1 VSVASSLRVP
11 VLLAAALVLTLVLP
25 ASAAAHGLVIR
36 ADLPIPEWLFGFG
49 AAAVV
54 IVTFVLLAVAW
65 KEPRLEEP
73 ETRWLPDA
81 VGRLVTSRSLE
92 VLAGSVGVVAL
103 GGVIWAGYTGT
114 ESPNANL
121 APTLVYI
128 LFWLGFVP
136 LSIVLGDV
144 FRLFNPWRA
153 LGRAVGGMLARFEM
167 PEPLAYPARLGNWP
181 AAAGLLAFAWLEL
194 VATDGDLPA
203 NVATAT
209 CIYTMVQLV
218 GMSLFGAQKWCEQG
232 EAFGVYF
239 NLLSRISPWTRD
251 DRRIGLR
258 PPLAG
263 LAAVEVRSGTVALLA
278 VIIGSTSFDGFS
290 GGATWQGWTRTLLDL
305 FGGLGLSAR
314 YELELAYAV
323 GLVGAVILVGG
334 FFLLGA
340 ALTRRA
346 ARDPRS
352 VKETARRFIHGL
364 VPIGAAYVAAHY
376 VTLLLLQGQSLAYLL
391 SDPRGDGSDLL
402 GTADWTIDYGW
413 LSPELIWYL
422 QVGAVVLGHAAALAV
437 AHDRA
442 LVLYGDGRRAT
453 RSQVGMLV
461 VMVGFTVLA
470 LWLLS
475 EAAKG

>member
-1 VSVASSLRVP
+1 MPVLARPRVP
-11 VLLAAALVLTLVLP
+11 DLLATVLVVTLVLP

-54 IVTFVLLAVAW
+54 VVTFVLLAVAW
-65 KEPRLEEP
+65 RSPRLEEP
-73 ETRWLPDA
+73 RTRWLPDRI
-81 VGRLVTSRSLE
+81 GRLVTGRGLE
-92 VLAGSVGVVAL
+92 ALAGAVGVFAL
-103 GGVIWAGYTGT
+103 GLVIWAGYTGT
-114 ESPNANL
+114 ETPNANL

-128 LFWLGFVP
+128 PFWLGFVP
-136 LSIVLGDV
+136 LSILFGDV
-144 FRLFNPWRA
+144 FRVFNPWRA
-153 LGRAVGGMLARFEM
+153 LGRGVGAMLSRFEM
-167 PEPLAYPARLGNWP
+167 PEPLAYPARLGHWP

-194 VATDGDLPA
+194 VATDGDLPV

-209 CIYTMVQLV
+209 CIYTAIQLV
-218 GMSLFGAQKWCEQG
+218 GMSLFGTQQWCDRA

-251 DRRIGLR
+251 GHRIGLR

-263 LAAVEVRSGTVALLA
+263 LAAVEVRAGMVALLA

-290 GGATWQGWTRTLLDL
+290 GGATWQDWTRTLLDL

-314 YELELAYAV
+314 HELELAYAV
-323 GLVGAVILVGG
+323 GLVGAVLLVGG

-340 ALTRRA
+340 AMTRRA
-346 ARDPRS
+346 AKDPRS
-352 VKETARRFIHGL
+352 VGETARLFVHGL

-376 VTLLLLQGQSLAYLL
+376 LSLLLLQGQSLAYLL

-422 QVGAVVLGHAAALAV
+422 QVGSVILGHAAALAV

-442 LVLYGDGRRAT
+442 LVLYGENRKAT
-453 RSQVGMLV
+453 RSQLGMLV
-461 VMVGFTVLA
+461 VMVGFTILA